1 MTQPNHANPLEPD
14 QSLDESSEILELSD
28 GELDSISGGCGHRG
42 RMQRGRHGGK
52 LRRASQSSFSKHSL
66 SISGQTITKPDGT
79 SITSFSIKEEDIT
92 SHTSEMTELG

>member
-1 MTQPNHANPLEPD
+1 MTQPNHANPPEPD

-28 GELDSISGGCGHRG
+28 GELDGISGGCGHRG
-42 RMQRGRHGGK
+42 RMQRGRHGK
-52 LRRASQSSFSKHSL
+52 RRHASQSSFSKHSL

-92 SHTSEMTELG
+92 SHASEITELG